1 MKLQGKV
8 ALVTGGATGIG
19 RESVLALAR
28 EGAAVAVNYS
38 RSQADAQQTAR
49 DARQSGAP
57 AAISVQTDVSDDA
70 QVRRMVHQV
79 AAELGRLDILVNNAG
94 HTHFVEQADLEGLT
108 EEMWDRILAVNLKGA
123 FFCSRAVAPVMR
135 QQGEGCIINVASIAG
150 LTGGGSCIAYAAS
163 KAAVICLTKSLAT
176 AWSSRGINVNCI
188 APGYFETD
196 LTDGLRN
203 HPVLGPEIS
212 SRIPCGRWG
221 RPDEVAGIAVFLASD
236 ASNYMHGSIVPIDG
250 GWLAR

>member
-176 AWSSRGINVNCI
+176 VLAPEIRVNAV
-188 APGYFETD
+188 APGIVATRWTEPFPEFKERVRANT
-196 LTDGLRN
+196 
-203 HPVLGPEIS
+203 PLGRVAPPE
-212 SRIPCGRWG
+212 
-221 RPDEVAGIAVFLASD
+221 EIAQAVHFLA
-236 ASNYMHGSIVPIDG
+236 ASGSYITGETLVVDG
-250 GWLAR
+250 GRVMR